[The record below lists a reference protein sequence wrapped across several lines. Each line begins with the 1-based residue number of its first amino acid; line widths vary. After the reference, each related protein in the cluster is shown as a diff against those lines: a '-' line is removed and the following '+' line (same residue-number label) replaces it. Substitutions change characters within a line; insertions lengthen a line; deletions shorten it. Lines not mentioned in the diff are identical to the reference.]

1 VSEPADGVAEVC
13 ALVRRGAR
21 STAVALR
28 MEGMD
33 GRWQCTAIELG

>member
-1 VSEPADGVAEVC
+1 VC

-28 MEGMD
+28 LEGRD
-33 GRWQCTAIELG
+33 GRWQCTALELG